1 MSPLNPIIIVLV
13 FCVILFFYLHIQYQF
28 KCNSDLEL
36 FEIYETTKDNME
48 EICNMRQPTVFTQ
61 VDEHLMNTLVGQ
73 INKEWLETKYAK
85 YSVQVREMN
94 SNEYASLPLNASLRL
109 MNKGDVT
116 QHYFYSEN
124 NQEFLSEIGFA
135 KKISD
140 RVLRPYLCGRS
151 THDIMFGSQGSST
164 PLRYSIYF
172 RNYYVCT
179 KGIVYVKLIPPKYA
193 KKLDTIYDYD
203 LFEFR
208 SPHHMWNDKF
218 GTATHHSIPDVK
230 SLEIALSPGKLLY
243 IPAYWW
249 YSFQYGEDAT
259 LVNFSYQ
266 TYMNRIA
273 QSHHSFMYF
282 LQQNNIRKKFTKP
295 NLETKKLQGKMVG
308 SDVKSKE
315 NEDIDELT
323 FRKKSQENEPALAS
337 IDNNNNNNNVVML
350 PDPSSSQ
357 ITETNVPLTN
367 IDDKSLP
374 SATVPNILQTIE
386 EIDEEKE
393 EKEETI
399 VSPESEPNNIQP
411 ILEPQE
417 QKQEQEQEQ
426 MKKEDTKEEPINK
439 NNQ

>member
-1 MSPLNPIIIVLV
+1 MSPINPIIIVIV

-109 MNKGDVT
+109 MNKGDVS

-124 NQEFLSEIGFA
+124 NQEFLSETGFA

-140 RVLRPYLCGRS
+140 RVLRPYLCSRS
-151 THDIMFGSQGSST
+151 MHDIMFGSQGSST

-218 GTATHHSIPDVK
+218 GTTAHHSIPDVK

-266 TYMNRIA
+266 TYMNRISN
-273 QSHHSFMYF
+273 SHHSFMYF

-295 NLETKKLQGKMVG
+295 NHEGNNSQGTMVAA
-308 SDVKSKE
+308 DTKE
-315 NEDIDELT
+315 NAEDIDEIS
-323 FRKKSQENEPALAS
+323 FRKKPQENVPMLIATDNT
-337 IDNNNNNNNVVML
+337 DNNVSVF
-350 PDPSSSQ
+350 PEPSSFQ
-357 ITETNVPLTN
+357 TTETSVPLTS
-367 IDDKSLP
+367 DAKTLP
-374 SATVPNILQTIE
+374 SAIPNILQTIE
-386 EIDEEKE
+386 EIEGENDEEKE
-393 EKEETI
+393 EKEEKEEEKEVMAT
-399 VSPESEPNNIQP
+399 ETEPDDPNIIQP
-411 ILEPQE
+411 ETDT
-417 QKQEQEQEQ
+417 QEQEQ
-426 MKKEDTKEEPINK
+426 MKKEDIKDEPIN
-439 NNQ
+439 N

>member
-1 MSPLNPIIIVLV
+1 MSPINPIIIVIV

-109 MNKGDVT
+109 MNKGDVS

-124 NQEFLSEIGFA
+124 NQEFLSETGFA

-140 RVLRPYLCGRS
+140 RVLRPYLCSRS
-151 THDIMFGSQGSST
+151 MHDIMFGSQGSST

-218 GTATHHSIPDVK
+218 GTTAHHSIPDVK

-273 QSHHSFMYF
+273 NSHHSFMYF

-295 NLETKKLQGKMVG
+295 NHEGNNSQGTMVAA
-308 SDVKSKE
+308 DTKE
-315 NEDIDELT
+315 NAEDIDEIS
-323 FRKKSQENEPALAS
+323 FRKKPQENVPMLIATDNT
-337 IDNNNNNNNVVML
+337 DNNVSVF
-350 PDPSSSQ
+350 PEPSSFQ
-357 ITETNVPLTN
+357 TTETSVPLTS
-367 IDDKSLP
+367 DVKTLP
-374 SATVPNILQTIE
+374 STIPNILQTIE
-386 EIDEEKE
+386 EIEGENDEEKE
-393 EKEETI
+393 EEKEVMATET
-399 VSPESEPNNIQP
+399 EPDDPNIIQP
-411 ILEPQE
+411 ETDT
-417 QKQEQEQEQ
+417 QEQEQ
-426 MKKEDTKEEPINK
+426 MKKEDIKDEPIN
-439 NNQ
+439 N

>member
-1 MSPLNPIIIVLV
+1 MSPINPIIIVIV

-109 MNKGDVT
+109 MNKGDVS

-124 NQEFLSEIGFA
+124 NQEFLSETGFA

-140 RVLRPYLCGRS
+140 RVLRPYLCSRS
-151 THDIMFGSQGSST
+151 MHDIMFGSQGSST

-218 GTATHHSIPDVK
+218 GTTAHHSIPDVK

-273 QSHHSFMYF
+273 NSHHSFMYF
-282 LQQNNIRKKFTKP
+282 LQQNNIRKKFTKL
-295 NLETKKLQGKMVG
+295 NHEGNNSQGTMVAA
-308 SDVKSKE
+308 DTKE
-315 NEDIDELT
+315 NAEDIDEIS
-323 FRKKSQENEPALAS
+323 FRKKPQENVPMLIATDNT
-337 IDNNNNNNNVVML
+337 DNNVSVF
-350 PDPSSSQ
+350 PEPSSFQ
-357 ITETNVPLTN
+357 TTETSVPLTS
-367 IDDKSLP
+367 DAKTLP
-374 SATVPNILQTIE
+374 SAIPNILQTIE
-386 EIDEEKE
+386 EIEGENDEEKE
-393 EKEETI
+393 EKEEKEEEKEVMAT
-399 VSPESEPNNIQP
+399 ETEPDDPNIIQP
-411 ILEPQE
+411 ETDT
-417 QKQEQEQEQ
+417 QEQEQ
-426 MKKEDTKEEPINK
+426 MKKEDIKDEPIN
-439 NNQ
+439 N

>member
-1 MSPLNPIIIVLV
+1 MSPINPIIIVIV

-109 MNKGDVT
+109 MNKGDVS

-124 NQEFLSEIGFA
+124 NQEFLSETGFA

-140 RVLRPYLCGRS
+140 RVLRPYLCSRS
-151 THDIMFGSQGSST
+151 MHDIMFGSQGSST

-218 GTATHHSIPDVK
+218 GTTAHHSIPDVK

-273 QSHHSFMYF
+273 NSHHSFMYF

-295 NLETKKLQGKMVG
+295 NHEGNNLQGTMVAA
-308 SDVKSKE
+308 DTKE
-315 NEDIDELT
+315 NAEDIDEIS
-323 FRKKSQENEPALAS
+323 FRKKPQENVPMLIAT
-337 IDNNNNNNNVVML
+337 DNTDNSVSVF
-350 PDPSSSQ
+350 PEPSSFQ
-357 ITETNVPLTN
+357 TTETSVPLTS
-367 IDDKSLP
+367 DAKTLP
-374 SATVPNILQTIE
+374 SAIPNILQTIE
-386 EIDEEKE
+386 EIEGENDEEKE
-393 EKEETI
+393 EKEVMATET
-399 VSPESEPNNIQP
+399 EPDDPNIIQP
-411 ILEPQE
+411 ETDT
-417 QKQEQEQEQ
+417 QEQEQ
-426 MKKEDTKEEPINK
+426 MKKEDIKDKPIN
-439 NNQ
+439 N

>member
-1 MSPLNPIIIVLV
+1 MSPINPIIIVIV

-61 VDEHLMNTLVGQ
+61 VDEHLINTLVGQ

-109 MNKGDVT
+109 MNKGDVS

-124 NQEFLSEIGFA
+124 NQEFLSETGFA

-140 RVLRPYLCGRS
+140 RVLRPYLCS
-151 THDIMFGSQGSST
+151 HSMHDIMFGSQGSST

-218 GTATHHSIPDVK
+218 GTTAHHSIPDVK

-273 QSHHSFMYF
+273 NSHHSFMYF
-282 LQQNNIRKKFTKP
+282 LQQNNIRKKFTKL
-295 NLETKKLQGKMVG
+295 NHEGNNSQGTMVAA
-308 SDVKSKE
+308 DTKE
-315 NEDIDELT
+315 NAEDIDEIS
-323 FRKKSQENEPALAS
+323 FRKKPQENVPMLIATDNT
-337 IDNNNNNNNVVML
+337 DNNVSVF
-350 PDPSSSQ
+350 PEPSSFQ
-357 ITETNVPLTN
+357 TTETSVPLTS
-367 IDDKSLP
+367 DAKTLP
-374 SATVPNILQTIE
+374 SAIPNILQTIE
-386 EIDEEKE
+386 EIEGENDEEKE
-393 EKEETI
+393 EKEEEKEVMAT
-399 VSPESEPNNIQP
+399 ETEPDDPNIIQP
-411 ILEPQE
+411 ETDT
-417 QKQEQEQEQ
+417 QEQEQ
-426 MKKEDTKEEPINK
+426 MKKEDIKDEPIN
-439 NNQ
+439 N